1 MFYFLFILESVGT
14 CETSSCNSTPSKS
27 FIQSKTDSN
36 TSTPHRIKPAVLG
49 TTPKAT
55 PSPKPRRVA
64 LTTLSTPDKKST
76 PSKNGTAPEIKES
89 AFVVEESIP
98 EKVSTADK
106 KGTDPENKQESN
118 KETDSMPEK
127 DPLTTSKECAS
138 EEKLD
143 QP

>member
-14 CETSSCNSTPSKS
+14 CETSSCNSTPSKG
-27 FIQSKTDSN
+27 FVQSKTDSN

-76 PSKNGTAPEIKES
+76 PSKNGTAPEKEETAS
-89 AFVVEESIP
+89 IEKESIP
-98 EKVSTADK
+98 EKVSVSDQK
-106 KGTDPENKQESN
+106 EIDPENKQESN

-138 EEKLD
+138 EEKSD